1 MSEEPSD
8 IALHEVVAVMVHDLN
23 NPIAALGTNLRFLEA
38 SLGPS
43 QPADVVETLSD
54 AHMLCEVLRRL
65 VGNLGMLARPS
76 LPSGG
81 RLAFNVAQTAA
92 NSVAQLGKLAE
103 ASEVKLGLEDAARSE
118 EMFVEC
124 DRVLCARALDNLV
137 AFAIER
143 AVRRSQ
149 IVVSLVKTAAPAVR
163 VRFSARAEPTE
174 VSTFPSRSGQ
184 LQSAFGRGLSL
195 HCARAAA
202 AALGGS
208 VDMRREND
216 NTVTLDLT
224 LPSDDKQI
232 A

>member
-1 MSEEPSD
+1 MSEQPSD
-8 IALHEVVAVMVHDLN
+8 FALHEIVAVMVHDLN
-23 NPIAALGTNLRFLEA
+23 NPIAALGTNLRFLET

-43 QPADVVETLSD
+43 QSADVVETLSD
-54 AHMLCEVLRRL
+54 AHMLCEMLRRL
-65 VGNLGMLARPS
+65 VGNLGMLARPT
-76 LPSGG
+76 LPQGG

-92 NSVAQLGKLAE
+92 DAVAQLGKLAE
-103 ASEVKLGLEDAARSE
+103 ASEVKLVLEPAARSKE
-118 EMFVEC
+118 VFVEC
-124 DRVLCARALDNLV
+124 DRELCARALDNLV

-149 IVVSLVKTAAPAVR
+149 IAVYVVKAAGAVVH
-163 VRFSARAEPTE
+163 VRFSSRVEPAE
-174 VSTFPSRSGQ
+174 VSAFPLRSRQ

-195 HCARAAA
+195 HCARVAAT
-202 AALGGS
+202 ALGGR

-216 NTVTLDLT
+216 NMVTLELT